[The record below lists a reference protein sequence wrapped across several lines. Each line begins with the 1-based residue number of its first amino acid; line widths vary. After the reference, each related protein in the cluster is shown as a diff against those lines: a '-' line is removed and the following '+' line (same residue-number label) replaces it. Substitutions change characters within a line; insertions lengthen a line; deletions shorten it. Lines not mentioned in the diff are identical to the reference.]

1 MPRNEGSRVR
11 GIDGGSS
18 KTHVSAR
25 RRHATNIVQN
35 TSAVREPWHNG
46 PPMRVSQTPTLFEK
60 PSGSGKRTRTGF
72 GLPPDLLEKSR
83 YRIGI
88 VGLLALI
95 ASGIDTVMMLVGLA
109 VMTAGDAASVPRA
122 NLIPFIGNVITI
134 VLSVAIILAA
144 RSPRIRSARL
154 LDLGL
159 VFEVVLCAIISVGNP
174 LSVYE
179 DTGALPTMTWVTPLI
194 ILFPLIVPS
203 PPKRTLVTAL
213 LAALMAPL
221 GLVILDVAGGID
233 ANVDAIISIAFSPAL
248 AVVMAFYGSRVVYGL
263 GLEVADARRM
273 GSYQLERLLG
283 RGGMGEVWLARH
295 RLLARPAAVKLVRP
309 ELFASGGDP
318 KQNVLLQRFE
328 REAQTTASLRSAHT
342 IELYD
347 FGVADDGTFYYV
359 MELLDGL
366 DAQSLVERF
375 GPVPPERAVHFLM
388 QACASL
394 AEAHDRGLV
403 HRDIKPANI
412 YVCHYGRDVDFVKV
426 LDFGLV
432 KTVDA
437 TEHVRLTVDDVIS
450 GTPAYMAPEQILGH
464 REQDARSDIYAVGC
478 TAYWLLTGQLV
489 FEGRSAMETLMH
501 HAHTV
506 PIPPSQRT
514 ELSVPV
520 SLDLLVLACLHK
532 DPDQRPQTADDL
544 SAKLLAC
551 QTRPWSRE
559 EARRWWDDCQPS
571 RDEHTEPTS

>member
-1 MPRNEGSRVR
+1 MKTSQAATVFHKPADSRQR
-11 GIDGGSS
+11 
-18 KTHVSAR
+18 TH
-25 RRHATNIVQN
+25 
-35 TSAVREPWHNG
+35 
-46 PPMRVSQTPTLFEK
+46 
-60 PSGSGKRTRTGF
+60 TGF

-83 YRIGI
+83 HRIRI
-88 VGLLALI
+88 VGLLTLI
-95 ASGIDTVMMLVGLA
+95 ASGLDTVMMLTEFGMMTAVERGAIPPGSLLPFAGNLVTVGLSIA
-109 VMTAGDAASVPRA
+109 IVRAAG
-122 NLIPFIGNVITI
+122 
-134 VLSVAIILAA
+134 
-144 RSPRIRSARL
+144 SPRLRSARL

-159 VFEVVLCAIISVGNP
+159 VFDVVLCAIISVTNP
-174 LSVYE
+174 LSVYQ

-213 LAALMAPL
+213 LAALTAPL
-221 GLVILDVAGGID
+221 GLVILDLTGEID
-233 ANVDAIISIAFSPAL
+233 ANVEALLSIAFSPAL
-248 AVVMAFYGSRVVYGL
+248 AVLMAFYGSRVVYGL

-318 KQNVLLQRFE
+318 KQTVVLRRFE
-328 REAQTTASLRSAHT
+328 REAQTTASLRSPHT

-347 FGVADDGTFYYV
+347 FGAADDGTFYYV

-366 DAQSLVERF
+366 DAQSLVERA
-375 GPVPPERAVHFLM
+375 GPVSAERAVHLLT
-388 QACASL
+388 QVCESL
-394 AEAHDRGLV
+394 AEAHERGLV

-412 YVCHYGRDVDFVKV
+412 YVCRYGRDLDFVKV

-437 TEHVRLTVDDVIS
+437 TDHVRLTMDDAIS

-489 FEGRSAMETLMH
+489 FEGHSTMETLMH
-501 HAHTV
+501 HAHAV
-506 PIPPSQRT
+506 PVPPSERT
-514 ELSVPV
+514 EVDVPV
-520 SLDLLVLACLHK
+520 TLDRLVLACLDK
-532 DPDQRPQTADDL
+532 DPDRRPQTADDL

-551 QTRPWSRE
+551 LTRPWSRE
-559 EARRWWDDCQPS
+559 DARRWWERHQPS
-571 RDEHTEPTS
+571 RDECIEPTPR